1 MDIHAAAIAA
11 GRVGRTAKQ
20 PWTDLR
26 GVFCG
31 PEVSMCQLDR
41 KRGAEARSV
50 RSEGSRGLVAA
61 AV

>member
-1 MDIHAAAIAA
+1 AA

-20 PWTDLR
+20 PWTGLR

-31 PEVSMCQLDR
+31 LEVSMCQLVCER
-41 KRGAEARSV
+41 SAEARCV